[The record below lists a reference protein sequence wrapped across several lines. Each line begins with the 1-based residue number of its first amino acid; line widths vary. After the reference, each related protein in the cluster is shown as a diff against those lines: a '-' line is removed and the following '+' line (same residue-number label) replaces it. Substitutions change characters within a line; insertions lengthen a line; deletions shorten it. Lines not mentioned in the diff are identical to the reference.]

1 MSDLPIGEHLVCIV
15 AAEMKA
21 ARSGEGGYLALTLEA
36 LSGDHDRHTHI
47 DRLNLKN
54 AKPHV
59 ERIAGERLAAY
70 AVALGI
76 APHELASPADLLF
89 KPFVVTLGPQSN
101 APGRVDV
108 KGLSPVSEAWKPD
121 ARDIAWKRQAE
132 AKKRKAAPPD
142 PVSHLLP
149 SPAPVAAPA
158 DTLMIRRV
166 SDVPIERIDWLW
178 DQRFAIGKVAI
189 VTGDPGLGKSQF
201 TMFLAAQVTTGGEWP
216 NGEGRAPKGDVL
228 ILCCE
233 DEIGDTIRPRLEAV
247 NGDVSRVY
255 SIDAVATVNGKRR
268 TFDLQSDLDAL
279 DALIASA
286 PGDLKLVIIDP
297 ISAYMGGGKDTHK
310 ASDVRAVLNPVQE
323 LAAKHDVAIVCVAH
337 PPKSVAGGK
346 AVNAVNGSGAYI
358 AASRFAWLFSKE
370 YQQDAETGERIETGR
385 ILMTEAKNNLG
396 KSKGLALR
404 ICTRPIQTD
413 IGFITAPYVGFENG
427 YVDTTADQA
436 LSDIPQINAGL
447 GRNMMD
453 RAKAFLHRELANG
466 PVEHSV
472 LMQRAEQ
479 ESLSLR
485 TLQKAATV
493 IHVSKRK
500 KGFDGGWEWG
510 FPVSRQ
516 QINDLFAPFNLPP
529 MDH

>member
-15 AAEMKA
+15 DAEMKA
-21 ARSGEGGYLALTLEA
+21 SRSGEGGFVALTIES
-36 LSGDHDRHTHI
+36 LSGDFDRHTHI

-70 AVALGI
+70 AGAVGI
-76 APHELASPADLLF
+76 ASHEMTNPADLLF
-89 KPFVVTLGPQSN
+89 KPFIVTLGPQSK

-108 KGLSPVSEAWKPD
+108 KKLSPVSDAWKPD
-121 ARDIAWKRQAE
+121 AREIAWQRQAE
-132 AKKRKAAPPD
+132 ARKRKAAQPD
-142 PVSHLLP
+142 PVAHLMP

-158 DTLMIRRV
+158 DALMIRRV

-216 NGEGRAPKGDVL
+216 NGEGRAPEGDVL

-255 SIDAVATVNGKRR
+255 SIDAVATVSGKRR
-268 TFDLQSDLDAL
+268 TFDLQSDLEAL

-286 PGDLKLVIIDP
+286 PGNLKLVIIDP

-323 LAAKHDVAIVCVAH
+323 LAARHDVAIVCVAH

-358 AASRFAWLFSKE
+358 AASRFSWLFSKE
-370 YQQDAETGERIETGR
+370 YQQDGETGERIETGR
-385 ILMTEAKNNLG
+385 VLMTEAKNNLG

-404 ICTRPIQTD
+404 ICTRSIQTD
-413 IGFITAPYVGFENG
+413 IGFITAPYVAFENG

-436 LSDIPQINAGL
+436 LSDTPQTGKRLNRSAAE
-447 GRNMMD
+447 
-453 RAKAFLHRELANG
+453 RAKTFLQFELANG
-466 PVEHSV
+466 DVEASV

-479 ESLSLR
+479 HSLTER
-485 TLQKAATV
+485 VLQKAADE
-493 IHVSKRK
+493 IGIIKRRE
-500 KGFDGGWEWG
+500 GFGAGGRSVWGYAKPSDTLFSADG
-510 FPVSRQ
+510 
-516 QINDLFAPFNLPP
+516 
-529 MDH
+529 